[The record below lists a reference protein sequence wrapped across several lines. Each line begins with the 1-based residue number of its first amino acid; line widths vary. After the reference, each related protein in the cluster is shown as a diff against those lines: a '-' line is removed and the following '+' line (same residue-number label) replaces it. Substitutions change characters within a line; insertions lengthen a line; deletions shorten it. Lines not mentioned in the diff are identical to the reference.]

1 MQHCTC
7 VSWACWRWPRRATK
21 VREARQRAVLEHLTS
36 TVGPL
41 CGRAAGRDDYRQLP
55 PSKTQMGGEKK
66 QKKHRRTPTQT
77 QKPCREIPSRHTSTE
92 LIIPHSVTLYFGPT
106 MPNMYRRTSPS
117 HTEKPS
123 WVLSDLS
130 LSVAQI
136 ACNIFIFS
144 SFTRFLSVCFSV
156 YLKYPGG

>member
-1 MQHCTC
+1 MATQGYQSERGQTKSSLRTSDQHCRPS
-7 VSWACWRWPRRATK
+7 VWEGGWARRLPTAASVQNTNGRGKKTK
-21 VREARQRAVLEHLTS
+21 
-36 TVGPL
+36 
-41 CGRAAGRDDYRQLP
+41 
-55 PSKTQMGGEKK
+55 
-66 QKKHRRTPTQT
+66 KKHRRTPTQT